1 MIYYYKSHR
10 WINGKLKKIITDE
23 KNNIIQN
30 PTKEQIACAILD
42 ICKNDINEI

>member
-23 KNNIIQN
+23 KICN
-30 PTKEQIACAILD
+30 KLD
-42 ICKNDINEI
+42 ICKNDINET

>member
-1 MIYYYKSHR
+1 MTNSRYREGQNMIYYYKSHR

-30 PTKEQIACAILD
+30 PTKEQMACA
-42 ICKNDINEI
+42 